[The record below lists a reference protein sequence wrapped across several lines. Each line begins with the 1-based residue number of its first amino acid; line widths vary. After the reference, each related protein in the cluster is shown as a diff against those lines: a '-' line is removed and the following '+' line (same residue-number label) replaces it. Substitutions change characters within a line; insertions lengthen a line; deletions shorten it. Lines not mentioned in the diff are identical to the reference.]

1 VADLGLSNALSA
13 RPFVSGW
20 AALECGTLTIEPA
33 TVACFVST
41 TRTLLRK
48 GGGVEIR
55 GGVWE
60 SVWARCW
67 VLKVRS
73 LPSVFGSEGQPLSV
87 RTRTGHLSGW
97 LACATARVLRTSQ
110 WTRASL

>member
-41 TRTLLRK
+41 TRTLLREC
-48 GGGVEIR
+48 GGVEIED
-55 GGVWE
+55 GVWW

-67 VLKVRS
+67 VLKFRS
-73 LPSVFGSEGQPLSV
+73 LPPCLRVWGVQLTSV
-87 RTRTGHLSGW
+87 RTRVPRLRGV
-97 LACATARVLRTSQ
+97 CATARVLRTSQ